1 MVLFTT
7 RTFALSWRLPFTA
20 AAVIQWYVCVYCSVS
35 DRSADQK
42 VCLQF
47 NIYLA
52 LTYVTAASMNNLNDP
67 PRWNIQPDPRGR
79 GAGAG
84 DGNQWNYA
92 LLVPMLGLAAF
103 RKLRKVLCLGVCVD
117 EVTDTGEHSCVIEN
131 HVQGNFFLITLANKL
146 GNVHTLK
153 NNIHLHLYWWCT
165 VSFSSRMTN
174 ERNVVVIIPS
184 IWNNTRPR
192 NIYHLMWLSM
202 DEKYPIFHYL

>member
-1 MVLFTT
+1 MNV
-7 RTFALSWRLPFTA
+7 RSIVRL
-20 AAVIQWYVCVYCSVS
+20 
-35 DRSADQK
+35 

-103 RKLRKVLCLGVCVD
+103 RKLRKVTCEGVYVD
-117 EVTDTGEHSCVIEN
+117 EVTGRGEHVCVFEN
-131 HVQGNFFLITLANKL
+131 HVQGNFFFFITLANKI
-146 GNVHTLK
+146 GNVDTQK
-153 NNIHLHLYWWCT
+153 CNIRLHLY
-165 VSFSSRMTN
+165 
-174 ERNVVVIIPS
+174 
-184 IWNNTRPR
+184 
-192 NIYHLMWLSM
+192 
-202 DEKYPIFHYL
+202 